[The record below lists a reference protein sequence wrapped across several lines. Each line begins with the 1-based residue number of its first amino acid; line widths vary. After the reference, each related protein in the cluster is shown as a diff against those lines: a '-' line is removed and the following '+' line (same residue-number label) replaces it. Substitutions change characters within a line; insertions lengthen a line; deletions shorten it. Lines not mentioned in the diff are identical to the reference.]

1 MYIPPYS
8 AVTDLARL
16 HEAIEQY
23 SFGLLVSNDAGG
35 ELVASHLPFLLDR
48 SRGPQGTLIAHM
60 ARANPQW
67 RSVAGQKV
75 LVVFSGP
82 HAYVSPTWY
91 EAEGV
96 VPTWN
101 YVAVHAYGPLE
112 LIEYNGEANAILDQ
126 TVNHFERPLPRPWR
140 LSDQPPEF
148 ISQLSRQIIAFRIP
162 IERLEGKWKLNQNHP
177 LERREKVV
185 AALENAGGDDSLA
198 IAVLM
203 RQELASR

>member
-1 MYIPPYS
+1 MYIPQYS
-8 AVTDLARL
+8 AVTDLAPL
-16 HEAIEQY
+16 HDAIEQY

-35 ELVASHLPFLLDR
+35 EVVASHLPFLLDR
-48 SRGPQGTLIAHM
+48 SRGPQGTLVAHM

-67 RSVAGQKV
+67 RTSAGQKV

-91 EAEGV
+91 AAERV

-112 LIEYNGEANAILDQ
+112 LIEDNDQAIAILEQ
-126 TVNHFERPLPRPWR
+126 TVNHFEQPLPKPWR

-148 ISQLSRQIIAFRIP
+148 IGQLSRQIVAFRIP

-177 LERREKVV
+177 PERREKVIAV
-185 AALENAGGDDSLA
+185 LENFGGDDS
-198 IAVLM
+198 IAVAALM